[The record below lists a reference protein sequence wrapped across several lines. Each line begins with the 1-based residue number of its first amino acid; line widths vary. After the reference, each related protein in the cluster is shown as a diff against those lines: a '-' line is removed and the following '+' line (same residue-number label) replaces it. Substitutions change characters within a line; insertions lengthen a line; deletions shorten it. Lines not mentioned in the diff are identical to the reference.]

1 MFKFKI
7 IETGVV
13 MSVKVGTEVD
23 AELDAFE
30 FAKPYLEEYPQ
41 ENDYYVVSMDDFENR
56 VVDLARTIATD
67 LNRFGVIDFIP
78 WRTNV
83 QEAA

>member
-1 MFKFKI
+1 MVKFKI
-7 IETGVV
+7 IETGIVK
-13 MSVKVGTEVD
+13 SVEINTDVD
-23 AELDAFE
+23 AEIDAFE
-30 FAKPYLEEYPQ
+30 FAKPYLEDYPQ
-41 ENDYYVVSMDDFENR
+41 ENDCYVVSMEDFENR

>member
-30 FAKPYLEEYPQ
+30 FAKPYLEEYPM
-41 ENDYYVVSMDDFENR
+41 ENDCYVVSMDDFENR

-67 LNRFGVIDFIP
+67 LNRFGVIGFIP

>member
-13 MSVKVGTEVD
+13 MSVKVGTDVD

-30 FAKPYLEEYPQ
+30 FAKPHLEEYPQ
-41 ENDYYVVSMDDFENR
+41 ENDCYVVSMDEFENR
-56 VVDLARTIATD
+56 VVDLARTIDTD

-78 WRTNV
+78 WHTNV
-83 QEAA
+83 QEVA

>member
-30 FAKPYLEEYPQ
+30 FSKPYLDEFPQ
-41 ENDYYVVSMDDFENR
+41 ENDCYVVSIDDFENR
-56 VVDLARTIATD
+56 VMDWARTTSTG
-67 LNRFGVIDFIP
+67 LNTFGVIDYIP
-78 WRTNV
+78 WRINV
-83 QEAA
+83 QEVA

>member
-1 MFKFKI
+1 MVKFKI
-7 IETGVV
+7 IETGIVK
-13 MSVKVGTEVD
+13 SVEINTDVD
-23 AELDAFE
+23 AEIDAFE
-30 FAKPYLEEYPQ
+30 FAKPYLEDYPQ
-41 ENDYYVVSMDDFENR
+41 ENDCYVVSMEDFENR

-67 LNRFGVIDFIP
+67 LNTFGVIDFIP

>member
-7 IETGVV
+7 VESGIV
-13 MSVKVGTEVD
+13 MSVKVGTDVD

-30 FAKPYLEEYPQ
+30 FAKPQLTEYPQ
-41 ENDYYVVSMDDFENR
+41 ENDCYVVSMDEFENH

-78 WRTNV
+78 WHTNV
-83 QEAA
+83 QEVA